1 MNTGEVVLNTVL
13 DATLVRDRLQLNLVS
28 HGDSDKMVMVMAMV
42 MVIMIP
48 FQEIDV
54 TLQKVHQV
62 PDDENLG

>member
-28 HGDSDKMVMVMAMV
+28 HGDSDKKVMVMAMV